1 MYAIS
6 NKIYCFEG
14 YTLDLRRGCLRCA
27 RNEIELRPK
36 SFNLLRHLVENA
48 GRLVSRDE
56 LIEAVWPSV
65 VVTDDSLARC
75 MSDVRLALGDSEQR
89 MIKTVPRR
97 GYVCEASVTEP
108 AAVTESTP
116 QPVTIAEQKRGLEQ
130 AGLEQR
136 PAERRQLTVMAC
148 EFVGL
153 AVLSARLDPEDLRAV
168 TAACQRYCTEII
180 GLYQGCVA
188 HCHGDGILAYF
199 GYPDAHEHDAENAVR
214 AGLTLIGSSVPLG
227 IGLGVDVLFRVGMAS
242 GVVII
247 GDELAAGGAIQ
258 RAAIGE
264 TPNVAARLQAIA
276 SAGTLI
282 IADGTRRLVGGLF
295 EYRDLG
301 RLMLEGLAEPARAW
315 QVLGPSCIDSR
326 FEALRTAT
334 TPLIGRDE
342 ELELLLRRWRQSAH
356 GEGRVVLLSGEPGI
370 GKSRLAVELQEQLQA
385 ELHTHLGHFCSPH
398 HQDSALFPIISRLER
413 EAGFQRGDTDQQ
425 RLDKLEAVLGR
436 ATNDLGDAVPPIADL
451 LSVSSGNR
459 YPALDLTPQK
469 RKEKTLRALLAQLE
483 GLAAHHPVLTVF
495 EDVHW
500 IDPTS
505 LELLDLIVD
514 RVPTL
519 PVLVII
525 TCRPEFAPTWIGR
538 PHVTLL
544 TLNRLPPSERAKM
557 IAEVA
562 GGKALPREIADQ
574 IIDRT
579 DGVPLF
585 IEELT
590 KTVVESG
597 ILVAAGDRYAVTGPG
612 TPLSIPSTLQGS
624 LLARLDRLPA
634 TREVA
639 QIGAALGRSFF
650 HELVSAVAEM
660 PQQKL
665 DDALAQLVRAELMFR
680 RGTPPDAEYT
690 FKHALVQDAA
700 YSTFPRSRRQQIHA
714 RIATTLETRF
724 PEIVA
729 AQPQLMAQHCTEA
742 GLNEKAVNYRLKAG
756 QQAIARSAMA
766 EAEALLRPGLALI
779 ASLPD
784 NDWREEQELDLLI
797 TLGRALIAT
806 HGWGAPEI
814 GEAYARARE
823 LCDRLNRPRK
833 LLPILYGRFV
843 HHALRADLDK
853 AQQLAAEM
861 RRLGETQ
868 NDVVAR
874 VMAYRVSG
882 YASLAFGDF
891 VTARDYLERSLGL
904 YNPTDRAIFAE
915 LTPQDIV
922 PTLLSFLA
930 CALVCSGHLDQAR
943 SRRDAALTEARRL
956 SHAYTSAYAGWWDWY
971 VGWIARSEPGA
982 LLQSAEK
989 LLALSV
995 HGGLAFWR
1003 AMAIAN
1009 RGWCLAALGQP
1020 EQGIPLVASGLREY
1034 HATGNTQFT
1043 PLLLTTLADAHRIAG
1058 NPQAGLKQLAEAER
1072 LAEATRER
1080 IVLSETLRLRGDLLL
1095 LTDDR
1100 GGAEVSFTDAIAV
1113 ARRQAARLFELRAT
1127 TSLARLWRD
1136 QDKCA
1141 EARDLLAPIYGWFTE
1156 GFDTLDLKEAKS
1168 LLDELPA

>member
-1 MYAIS
+1 M
-6 NKIYCFEG
+6 
-14 YTLDLRRGCLRCA
+14 TLNGFFQP
-27 RNEIELRPK
+27 I
-36 SFNLLRHLVENA
+36 
-48 GRLVSRDE
+48 
-56 LIEAVWPSV
+56 
-65 VVTDDSLARC
+65 
-75 MSDVRLALGDSEQR
+75 
-89 MIKTVPRR
+89 
-97 GYVCEASVTEP
+97 P
-108 AAVTESTP
+108 AW
-116 QPVTIAEQKRGLEQ
+116 R
-130 AGLEQR
+130 
-136 PAERRQLTVMAC
+136 
-148 EFVGL
+148 
-153 AVLSARLDPEDLRAV
+153 
-168 TAACQRYCTEII
+168 
-180 GLYQGCVA
+180 
-188 HCHGDGILAYF
+188 
-199 GYPDAHEHDAENAVR
+199 
-214 AGLTLIGSSVPLG
+214 
-227 IGLGVDVLFRVGMAS
+227 
-242 GVVII
+242 
-247 GDELAAGGAIQ
+247 
-258 RAAIGE
+258 
-264 TPNVAARLQAIA
+264 
-276 SAGTLI
+276 
-282 IADGTRRLVGGLF
+282 
-295 EYRDLG
+295 
-301 RLMLEGLAEPARAW
+301 
-315 QVLGPSCIDSR
+315 VLGPSGVDSR

-334 TPLIGRDE
+334 TSLVGRDE

-356 GEGRVVLLSGEPGI
+356 GDGRVVLLSGEPGI

-425 RLDKLEAVLGR
+425 RLDKLKAVLAR

-451 LSVSSGNR
+451 LSVSSGDR

-495 EDVHW
+495 EDVQW

-514 RVPTL
+514 RMPTL

-525 TCRPEFAPTWIGR
+525 TCRPQFAPTWIGR

-544 TLNRLPPSERAKM
+544 TLNRLPPSETAKM

-612 TPLSIPSTLQGS
+612 TPLSIPATLQGS

-639 QIGAALGRSFF
+639 QIGAALGRSFSY
-650 HELVSAVAEM
+650 ELVSAVAEM

-665 DDALAQLVRAELMFR
+665 DDALAQLVRAELMLR

-690 FKHALVQDAA
+690 FKHALLQDAA

-779 ASLPD
+779 AGLPD

-797 TLGRALIAT
+797 TLGQALIAT

-853 AQQLAAEM
+853 AQQLATEM

-1034 HATGNTQFT
+1034 HATGHTQFT

-1100 GGAEVSFTDAIAV
+1100 GGAEASFTDAIAV

-1141 EARDLLAPIYGWFTE
+1141 EARDLLAPVYGWFTE
-1156 GFDTLDLKEAKS
+1156 GFDTRDLKEAKA
-1168 LLDELPA
+1168 LLDELA

>member
-1 MYAIS
+1 
-6 NKIYCFEG
+6 
-14 YTLDLRRGCLRCA
+14 
-27 RNEIELRPK
+27 
-36 SFNLLRHLVENA
+36 
-48 GRLVSRDE
+48 
-56 LIEAVWPSV
+56 
-65 VVTDDSLARC
+65 
-75 MSDVRLALGDSEQR
+75 
-89 MIKTVPRR
+89 
-97 GYVCEASVTEP
+97 
-108 AAVTESTP
+108 
-116 QPVTIAEQKRGLEQ
+116 
-130 AGLEQR
+130 
-136 PAERRQLTVMAC
+136 
-148 EFVGL
+148 
-153 AVLSARLDPEDLRAV
+153 
-168 TAACQRYCTEII
+168 
-180 GLYQGCVA
+180 
-188 HCHGDGILAYF
+188 
-199 GYPDAHEHDAENAVR
+199 
-214 AGLTLIGSSVPLG
+214 
-227 IGLGVDVLFRVGMAS
+227 
-242 GVVII
+242 
-247 GDELAAGGAIQ
+247 
-258 RAAIGE
+258 
-264 TPNVAARLQAIA
+264 
-276 SAGTLI
+276 
-282 IADGTRRLVGGLF
+282 
-295 EYRDLG
+295 
-301 RLMLEGLAEPARAW
+301 LMLEGLAEPARAW
-315 QVLGPSCIDSR
+315 QVLGPSGIDSR

-385 ELHTHLGHFCSPH
+385 ELHTHLRHFCSPH
-398 HQDSALFPIISRLER
+398 HQDSALFPIIGWLER

-425 RLDKLEAVLGR
+425 RLDKLEAVLAW

-459 YPALDLTPQK
+459 YPTLDLTPPK

-483 GLAAHHPVLTVF
+483 GLAAHQPVLTVF

-525 TCRPEFAPTWIGR
+525 TCRPEFAPTWVGR

-557 IAEVA
+557 ITEVA

-597 ILVAAGDRYAVTGPG
+597 ILVEAGDRYAVTGPG
-612 TPLSIPSTLQGS
+612 TPLSIPSTLQSS

-639 QIGAALGRSFF
+639 QIGAALGRSFS

-700 YSTFPRSRRQQIHA
+700 YSTLPRSRRQQIHA
-714 RIATTLETRF
+714 RIATTLETGF

-742 GLNEKAVNYRLKAG
+742 GLNEKAVNYRLRAG

-797 TLGRALIAT
+797 TLARALIAT

-833 LLPILYGRFV
+833 LLPILYGQFV

-853 AQQLAAEM
+853 AQQLATEM

-956 SHAYTSAYAGWWDWY
+956 SHAYTSAYARWWDWY

-1080 IVLSETLRLRGDLLL
+1080 TVLSETLRLRGDLLL

-1100 GGAEVSFTDAIAV
+1100 GGAEASFTDAIAV

-1141 EARDLLAPIYGWFTE
+1141 EARDLLAPVYGWFTE
-1156 GFDTLDLKEAKS
+1156 GFDTRDLREAKE
-1168 LLDELPA
+1168 LLDGLPV